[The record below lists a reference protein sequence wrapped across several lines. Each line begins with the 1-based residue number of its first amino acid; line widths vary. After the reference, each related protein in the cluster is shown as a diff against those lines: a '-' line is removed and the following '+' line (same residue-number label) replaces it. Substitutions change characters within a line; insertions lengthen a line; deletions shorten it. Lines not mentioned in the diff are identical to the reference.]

1 MTIGFPSERY
11 FVNKFFSLS
20 INCIISTVL
29 FLCVLAPAVH
39 AAAPTSASRTGEP
52 VPELI
57 LPLSELPSSWAVN
70 FRHSLSNTERET
82 IVMSAANSS
91 PAQSSRMAMG
101 NLRLAR
107 EYSLLPDMAGT
118 GFSYSV
124 KHKKHQLQAHVLK
137 DESRY
142 SSRQITGASLNI
154 GLPLA
159 TSVSVSAVSGAE
171 TTPYR
176 SLASQMVLVKGTF
189 ARPAFQLNGELGMS
203 LLQHAMEDQSSRSS
217 DKAYRISG
225 QGEWLG
231 IRYDGV
237 YEYTGPRYRFLSR
250 TVQQPDTIKKTVRA
264 RRDTPIGGV
273 LLSLTESETNVDDN
287 QSYQGSFRRL
297 AEVEYAP
304 KFLKAFPT
312 TLLLKKGE
320 AGVEVAGGGS
330 VATTKIDVAGGT
342 IQVALDQVDV
352 KVKTVHTWVS
362 DHDSDEEL
370 SKEMVLEVSPQLHL
384 SQIRF
389 EPRFSLQRR
398 LDIPYDAVRT
408 VYNMDFLVKKQLKK
422 SKTSLDLAWG
432 YTGRNDDQSG
442 RSDTYRSKVG
452 AKWMPKELPLGFT
465 QAHLSLGGDFT
476 REKYFWDRARNGY
489 SFMMTLELS

>member
-1 MTIGFPSERY
+1 MGFSFGTY
-11 FVNKFFSLS
+11 YVNKFLLLS

-29 FLCVLAPAVH
+29 FLCALAPAVL
-39 AAAPTSASRTGEP
+39 ASTSRTDDP
-52 VPELI
+52 VPELV

-70 FRHSLSNTERET
+70 FRHSLSNAERET

-91 PAQSSRMAMG
+91 PTHTSKLAMG

-107 EYSLLPDMAGT
+107 EYSLLPDLAGN

-124 KHKKHQLQAHVLK
+124 KREKHQLQAHVMK

-142 SSRQITGASLNI
+142 SNRQITGASLNV
-154 GLPLA
+154 GLPLD
-159 TSVSVSAVSGAE
+159 TSVSVSAVSGTE
-171 TTPYR
+171 TTPHR
-176 SLASQMVLVKGTF
+176 SLESQMVLVKGTF

-203 LLQHAMEDQSSRSS
+203 LLQHAKDDHVSQSS

-225 QGEWLG
+225 QGEWMG
-231 IRYDGV
+231 IKYDGV

-264 RRDTPIGGV
+264 RRETPIGGV
-273 LLSLTESETNVDDN
+273 RLSLTESETNVDDN
-287 QSYQGSFRRL
+287 PSYQGSFRRL

-304 KFLKAFPT
+304 KALKSFPT
-312 TLLLKKGE
+312 TLLLRKGE

-330 VATTKIDVAGGT
+330 VPTTKIDAAGGT

-362 DHDSDEEL
+362 DHDSDEGL
-370 SKEMVLEVSPQLHL
+370 SKEIVFEVSPQLHL

-398 LDIPYDAVRT
+398 QDIPYDAVRT
-408 VYNMDFLVKKQLKK
+408 VYDMDFLVKKQLKD
-422 SKTSLDLAWG
+422 SKKSLDLAWG
-432 YTGRNDDQSG
+432 YTGRDDDRSG

-452 AKWMPKELPLGFT
+452 AKWMPKDLPLGFT